1 MTDLAVKPRRFGAWY
16 VFEHK
21 IQPFRT
27 WAWSLVAMAF
37 GTPLIYLYSF
47 GVGFASLLGRQADAT
62 VGGVSY
68 LEFMAPAALLA
79 FVLQAG
85 SEEFYF
91 GTVSGFTWNRTF
103 YGMRAAPLTATQ
115 ISAGMV
121 LVALARMLFTSL
133 VYFGIGWLV
142 FGAFPSPWSWLI
154 IPISLLAACA
164 FGLPLMA
171 FAASVE
177 SDKGQF
183 AMVYRVVIM
192 PLSLFSGTM
201 FPLDVLPV
209 WLQWIGWI
217 SPLWHGS
224 QLTRIVSYGLVEP
237 AWLIVVHLAM
247 LAALVVAG
255 WILTVRLMGK
265 RLDG

>member
-1 MTDLAVKPRRFGAWY
+1 MKPRRWGAWY

-21 IQPFRT
+21 IRPFRA
-27 WAWSLVAMAF
+27 WAWSLLAMAF

-47 GVGFASLLGRQADAT
+47 GVGFASLLGRQTNAT

-91 GTVSGFTWNRTF
+91 GTVSGFSWNRTS
-103 YGMRAAPLTATQ
+103 YAMRAAPLTARQ
-115 ISAGMV
+115 ISAGLV
-121 LVALARMLFTSL
+121 LIALARMIATALI
-133 VYFGIGWLV
+133 YFAIGWLV
-142 FGAFPSPWSWLI
+142 FDAFPSPWSWLV
-154 IPISLLAACA
+154 IPISLLTACA

-224 QLTRIVSYGLVEP
+224 QLTRIASYGLAEP
-237 AWLIVVHLAM
+237 AWLVVVHLAF
-247 LAALVVAG
+247 LVVLAVVG
-255 WILTVRLMGK
+255 WVLTARVMTR
-265 RLDG
+265 RLDA